1 MRKKYEAF
9 DGKIFDSEYDCEQY
23 ELRLA
28 WVRKEFKK
36 YAGDCLY
43 AFKFLVEQCNV
54 SPSFAFFFASAI
66 NKTSDRGFTSW
77 LAEYCEDLI
86 ALGLRL
92 KTASEYLGGLT
103 SEDREKALSQVRH
116 VSEYEDP
123 EINWEESLVK
133 FVSEFSQDPGNPF
146 LKVAM
151 QHLRDNLEGF
161 EEALQGA
168 LVELQSQAGKEED

>member
-9 DGKIFDSEYDCEQY
+9 DGKIFDYEHDCEQY

-28 WVRKEFKK
+28 WVRKGFEK

-54 SPSFAFFFASAI
+54 SPSFAFFFADAI

-77 LAEYCEDLI
+77 LAEYSEDLI

-92 KTASEYLGGLT
+92 KTASEYLDGLT
-103 SEDREKALSQVRH
+103 SEDRDKALSQVRH
-116 VSEYEDP
+116 ESGYRDP
-123 EINWEESLVK
+123 EINWQESIVK
-133 FVSEFSQDPGNPF
+133 FISEFSQNPDNPF

-151 QHLRDNLEGF
+151 QHLRDNVDGF
-161 EEALQGA
+161 EEALQEA
-168 LVELQSQAGKEED
+168 LLELQSQAETEV